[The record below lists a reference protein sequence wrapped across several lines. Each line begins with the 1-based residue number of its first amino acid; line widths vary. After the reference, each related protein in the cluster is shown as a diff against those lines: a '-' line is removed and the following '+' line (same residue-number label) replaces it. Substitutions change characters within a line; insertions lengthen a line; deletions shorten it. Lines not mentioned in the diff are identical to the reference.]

1 VCCVAA
7 TRVCSKPPPSHQR
20 ARSDCTPHGAIR
32 RCGSTRR
39 GASTA
44 LPAAG
49 PWSLQ
54 KLPTSVSGSMSRLI
68 GKPNARAEADR
79 PSGWPPSA
87 SLTRPPNRASPVFF
101 KRTTSMTTNK
111 PGLVAHVGQVHHQ
124 CKRPGGHQGQHRC
137 RCGVA
142 WPRSEEAS
150 QRMSRPIA
158 TFVQGAAGRPTA
170 FQAVRWDEL
179 PVTTAESEI

>member
-1 VCCVAA
+1 
-7 TRVCSKPPPSHQR
+7 
-20 ARSDCTPHGAIR
+20 
-32 RCGSTRR
+32 
-39 GASTA
+39 
-44 LPAAG
+44 
-49 PWSLQ
+49 
-54 KLPTSVSGSMSRLI
+54 
-68 GKPNARAEADR
+68 
-79 PSGWPPSA
+79 
-87 SLTRPPNRASPVFF
+87 
-101 KRTTSMTTNK
+101 MTTNK